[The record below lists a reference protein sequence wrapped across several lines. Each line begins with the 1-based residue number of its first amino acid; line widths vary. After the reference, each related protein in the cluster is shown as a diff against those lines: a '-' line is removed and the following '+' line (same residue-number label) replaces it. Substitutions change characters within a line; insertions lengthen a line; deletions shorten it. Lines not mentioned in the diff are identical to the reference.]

1 MLEGNTHE
9 SLGGRSL
16 KSVYK
21 STDKMP
27 GIQQLHPLA
36 FDIHTAAP
44 PPTDPQ
50 TIMQRADEVNTI
62 QRMLSDAQTSAVILI
77 GNPGAGK
84 STLAALLYNRLLLSK
99 QQGLPAPHHLI
110 WLGIGTYTTLPDLF
124 AAILAG
130 LNMPN
135 SGFFLLKPDQQAGV
149 LLQALRRPQENAL
162 IVLDQFESLL
172 HPEVSQGVAGR
183 GALALFLEMLQTD
196 LGSSRFLLTGYS
208 SPYNEEMEVT
218 RVRSCLVSRIS
229 IPEGV
234 ALMQRR
240 SVQGSPEEL
249 SLVWQRCAGHVFA
262 LILFNALVSL
272 SGISLSYLLNSPD
285 YQPLWAGEVTFQLIN
300 SVCQYLNPLQY
311 ALMRT
316 LGLFNEPVPLQ
327 GVIMALMGK
336 KFQDSDKAPGV
347 AFEREMLNLTKLSL
361 VQSSLNATGIPC
373 YILHPM
379 LRQYMLENYLADQR
393 RAEELLSLGV
403 DISSKLPTNSPEAQ
417 HAAFAAGHL
426 QAAEYYLQVARA
438 TCPPRTQR
446 KSLQDVQ
453 PIVSAIRHLCLGG
466 YWQRACDLLF
476 EEALHESI
484 VQWGAWN
491 TLIGLY
497 TGLLP
502 PFGML
507 VRRDEVLVYG
517 HVAMLYGRM
526 GEYQQSQSYFEQALS
541 IQRQL
546 ADRRGEA
553 TILINQGEL
562 YRLRGE
568 YELARANFEQVLA
581 LVQEEKEPRLH
592 CIVLHNLG
600 LLYQSK
606 KDYNQ
611 ARQYYLE
618 ALRMA
623 SALPGQHNKGMIL
636 TNLGMLLY
644 EQGEHLEGIALLLI
658 ALHIRQELQDQS
670 VVSLE
675 TFMLALE
682 QRMGHDSYLHM
693 RQEAVK
699 IQSQVLSRFVPIDM
713 RQ

>member
-1 MLEGNTHE
+1 MLEGNLHKSSGE
-9 SLGGRSL
+9 RSL

-21 STDKMP
+21 DVGKIP
-27 GIQQLHPLA
+27 GIQLSYPLA
-36 FDIHTAAP
+36 FDIHTAVP

-62 QRMLSDAQTSAVILI
+62 QRMLSDAETSAVMLI

-130 LNMPN
+130 LHMPN

-149 LLQALRRPQENAL
+149 LLQALRRPQENVL

-208 SPYNEEMEVT
+208 SPYNEEMETT
-218 RVRSCLVSRIS
+218 RVRSCLVSRMS

-234 ALMQRR
+234 ALLQRR

-272 SGISLSYLLNSPD
+272 SGISLSYLLTSPD
-285 YQPLWAGEVTFQLIN
+285 YQPLWSGEVTSQLIN

-316 LGLFNEPVPLQ
+316 LSLFNEPVPPQ
-327 GVIMALMGK
+327 GIIMTLMGK
-336 KFQDSDKAPGV
+336 RFQDSNKTPGA
-347 AFEREMLNLTKLSL
+347 AFEQEIAVLTKLSL
-361 VQSSLNATGIPC
+361 VQLSLNAVGTPC

-379 LRQYMLENYLADQR
+379 LRQYMQENYLPDKR

-403 DISSKLPTNSPEAQ
+403 DTSSKLSSNGPESLQIAL
-417 HAAFAAGHL
+417 AGGHL
-426 QAAEYYLQVARA
+426 EAAEYYLHVARS
-438 TCPPRTQR
+438 TSPPRAQR
-446 KSLQDVQ
+446 ESLQDIQ

-476 EEALHESI
+476 EEELHECM

-507 VRRDEVLVYG
+507 VRRDEVLVYS
-517 HVAMLYGRM
+517 HVSMLYGRM

-546 ADRRGEA
+546 GDRQGEA
-553 TILINQGEL
+553 SILVNQGEL
-562 YRLRGE
+562 YRIRGE
-568 YELARANFEQVLA
+568 YELARTNFEQALA
-581 LVQEEKEPRLH
+581 LIQVQKEPQLH

-606 KDYNQ
+606 KDYSQ

-623 SALPGQHNKGMIL
+623 STLPGQHNKGMIL

-644 EQGEHLEGIALLLI
+644 EQGEQLEGIALLLI
-658 ALHIRQELQDQS
+658 ALHIRQGLQDQS

-699 IQSQVLSRFVPIDM
+699 IQSQVLSRFVPLDM

>member
-1 MLEGNTHE
+1 MLEGE
-9 SLGGRSL
+9 PQKSFGERSL
-16 KSVYK
+16 KSVYE
-21 STDKMP
+21 SASMP
-27 GIQQLHPLA
+27 SGRKQAQSLA
-36 FDIHTAAP
+36 LDIHTSVP
-44 PPTDPQ
+44 PPTDPL
-50 TIMQRADEVNTI
+50 TIMQRADEVSTI
-62 QRMLSDAQTSAVILI
+62 QSMLSDAQTSAVMLI

-99 QQGLPAPHHLI
+99 QQGMPAPHHLI

-130 LNMPN
+130 LNMSN
-135 SGFFLLKPDQQAGV
+135 TGFFQLKPHQQAGV

-196 LGSSRFLLTGYS
+196 LGASRFLLTGYS
-208 SPYNEEMEVT
+208 SPYNEEMENT
-218 RVRSCLVSRIS
+218 RVRSCLVSRMS

-234 ALMQRR
+234 ALLQRR

-285 YQPLWAGEVTFQLIN
+285 FKPLWSGEVTFQLIN
-300 SVCQYLNPLQY
+300 SVYQYLNPLQY

-316 LGLFNEPVPLQ
+316 LSLFNEPVPLE
-327 GVIMALMGK
+327 GIIMSVMGK
-336 KFQDSDKAPGV
+336 NYQSDNPEADTV
-347 AFEREMLNLTKLSL
+347 FEREITALADLSL
-361 VQSSLNATGIPC
+361 VQLSVNITGINS
-373 YILHPM
+373 YMLHPM
-379 LRQYMLENYLADQR
+379 LRQYMLENYLPDKR
-393 RAEELLSLGV
+393 HIEELLSLGI
-403 DISSKLPTNSPEAQ
+403 DISSNSSPNSPNALQ
-417 HAAFAAGHL
+417 VVLAVGHL
-426 QAAEYYLQVARA
+426 QVAEYYMYIAHA
-438 TCPPRTQR
+438 TCPPRAMR
-446 KSLQDVQ
+446 RGLQDVQ
-453 PIVSAIRHLCLGG
+453 SIIGAIRHLCLGG
-466 YWQRACDLLF
+466 YWQHGCDLLF
-476 EEALHESI
+476 EEGLHESL

-502 PFGML
+502 PFGRL
-507 VRRDEVLVYG
+507 VLRDELLVYG
-517 HVAMLYGRM
+517 HVGMLYGRM

-541 IQRQL
+541 VQRQMG
-546 ADRRGEA
+546 DRHGEA
-553 TILINQGEL
+553 TILVNQGEL
-562 YRLRGE
+562 YRARGE
-568 YELARANFEQVLA
+568 YQLAQTNFAQA
-581 LVQEEKEPRLH
+581 LSLLEEEKEPELH

-600 LLYQSK
+600 LLYQGQ
-606 KDYNQ
+606 KDYVQ
-611 ARQYYLE
+611 ARKYYLE

-623 SALPGQHNKGMIL
+623 STLDGQYNKGMIL

-644 EQGEHLEGIALLLI
+644 EQGENLEGVALLLI
-658 ALHIRQELQDQS
+658 ALHIRQSLQDQT
-670 VVSLE
+670 VISLE

-682 QRMGHDSYLHM
+682 QRMGHESYVQM
-693 RQEAVK
+693 CQQAVK

>member
-1 MLEGNTHE
+1 MLKGDLHQSSGE
-9 SLGGRSL
+9 RSL
-16 KSVYK
+16 KSVNEGA
-21 STDKMP
+21 DKAP
-27 GIQQLHPLA
+27 GIQQSHHLA
-36 FDIHTAAP
+36 FDIHTAVP
-44 PPTDPQ
+44 PPTDPL

-99 QQGLPAPHHLI
+99 EQGLPAPHHLI

-124 AAILAG
+124 AAIIAG
-130 LNMPN
+130 LNMPT

-208 SPYNEEMEVT
+208 SPYNEEMETT
-218 RVRSCLVSRIS
+218 RVRSCLVSRMS

-234 ALMQRR
+234 ALLQRR

-285 YQPLWAGEVTFQLIN
+285 YQPFWSGEVTFQLIN

-327 GVIMALMGK
+327 GIIMALMGER
-336 KFQDSDKAPGV
+336 FQDGGKTPGV
-347 AFEREMLNLTKLSL
+347 AFEREIAVLIGLSL
-361 VQSSLNATGIPC
+361 VQSSLNATGTPC
-373 YILHPM
+373 YILHSM
-379 LRQYMLENYLADQR
+379 LRQYMLENYLADKR
-393 RAEELLSLGV
+393 RTEDFLSLGI
-403 DISSKLPTNSPEAQ
+403 DISSKLSPNSPEALQ
-417 HAAFAAGHL
+417 VALAAGHL
-426 QAAEYYLQVARA
+426 QAAEYYLQVARI
-438 TCPPRTQR
+438 TYPLRTQR

-476 EEALHESI
+476 EEELHESM

-507 VRRDEVLVYG
+507 VRRDEVLVYS
-517 HVAMLYGRM
+517 HVGMLYGRM

-541 IQRQL
+541 IQRQIG
-546 ADRRGEA
+546 DRQGEA

-562 YRLRGE
+562 YRIRGE
-568 YELARANFEQVLA
+568 YELARSNFEQALA
-581 LVQEEKEPRLH
+581 LIQEEKEPRLR
-592 CIVLHNLG
+592 CILLHNLG

-606 KDYNQ
+606 KEYRQ
-611 ARQYYLE
+611 AHQYYLE
-618 ALRMA
+618 ALRQA
-623 SALPGQHNKGMIL
+623 STLPVQHNKGMIL

-644 EQGEHLEGIALLLI
+644 EQGEHLEGVALLLI
-658 ALHIRQELQDQS
+658 ALHIRQGLQDQT

-682 QRMGHDSYLHM
+682 QRMGHDSYLYM

-699 IQSQVLSRFVPIDM
+699 IQSQVLARFVPLDM

>member
-1 MLEGNTHE
+1 MLEGDPHQSFGE
-9 SLGGRSL
+9 RSL
-16 KSVYK
+16 KNVYGDA
-21 STDKMP
+21 SSSD

-36 FDIHTAAP
+36 FDIHTAVP
-44 PPTDPQ
+44 PPTDPL

-62 QRMLSDAQTSAVILI
+62 QRMLSDAQTSAVVLI

-124 AAILAG
+124 AAILTG
-130 LNMPN
+130 LNVA
-135 SGFFLLKPDQQAGV
+135 SAGFFLLKPDQQAGV

-196 LGSSRFLLTGYS
+196 LGASRFLLTSYS
-208 SPYNEEMEVT
+208 SPYNEEMETT
-218 RVRSCLVSRIS
+218 RVRSCLVSRMS

-234 ALMQRR
+234 ALLQRR

-285 YQPLWAGEVTFQLIN
+285 YQPLWSGEVTLQLIN
-300 SVCQYLNPLQY
+300 SVYQYLNPVQY

-316 LGLFNEPVPLQ
+316 LGLFNEPVPLE
-327 GVIMALMGK
+327 GIIMSLLGK
-336 KFQDSDKAPGV
+336 NFGDRSFTPEETFA
-347 AFEREMLNLTKLSL
+347 REIAVLTRLSL
-361 VQSSLNATGIPC
+361 VQSSSNARNITC
-373 YILHPM
+373 YMLHPM
-379 LRQYMLENYLADQR
+379 LRQYMLENYLADKR
-393 RAEELLSLGV
+393 RSEELASLGV
-403 DISSKLPTNSPEAQ
+403 DVSSNLSLNGPEALQ
-417 HAAFAAGHL
+417 VALAAGHL
-426 QAAEYYLQVARA
+426 QVAEYYLHVART
-438 TCPPRTQR
+438 TCPTRVQR

-453 PIVSAIRHLCLGG
+453 SLVSAIRHLCLGG

-476 EEALHESI
+476 EEGLHECML
-484 VQWGAWN
+484 QWGAWN

-497 TGLLP
+497 TSLLP

-507 VRRDEVLVYG
+507 VRRDEVLVYS
-517 HVAMLYGRM
+517 HIAMLYGRM
-526 GEYQQSQSYFEQALS
+526 SEYQQSQSYFQQALS
-541 IQRQL
+541 IQHQL
-546 ADRRGEA
+546 SDYQGEM

-568 YELARANFEQVLA
+568 YEQAQANFEQA
-581 LVQEEKEPRLH
+581 LLLLEELKKPQLH
-592 CIVLHNLG
+592 CILLHNLG
-600 LLYQSK
+600 LLYQGK
-606 KDYNQ
+606 KDYSQ
-611 ARQYYLE
+611 AQKCYLE
-618 ALRMA
+618 ALRIA
-623 SALPGQHNKGMIL
+623 STLPGQHDKGMIL

-644 EQGEHLEGIALLLI
+644 EQGEHLEGVALLLV
-658 ALHIRQELQDQS
+658 ALHIRQGLQDS
-670 VVSLE
+670 TVISLE
-675 TFMLALE
+675 TFLLALE
-682 QRMGHDSYLHM
+682 QRMGQESYLHM
-693 RQEAVK
+693 CQEAVK
-699 IQSQVLSRFVPIDM
+699 IQSQVLSRFVPVDM

>member
-1 MLEGNTHE
+1 MLEGDPHK
-9 SLGGRSL
+9 SLGERSL

-21 STDKMP
+21 GATKSP
-27 GIQQLHPLA
+27 GIQQLYPLA
-36 FDIHTAAP
+36 FDIHTAVP

-99 QQGLPAPHHLI
+99 EQGLPAPHHLI

-208 SPYNEEMEVT
+208 SPYNEEMETT
-218 RVRSCLVSRIS
+218 RVRSCLVSRMS

-234 ALMQRR
+234 ALLQRR

-272 SGISLSYLLNSPD
+272 SGISLSYLLTSPD
-285 YQPLWAGEVTFQLIN
+285 YQPLWSGEVTFQLIN
-300 SVCQYLNPLQY
+300 SMYQYLSPLQY

-327 GVIMALMGK
+327 GIMMALMGNR
-336 KFQDSDKAPGV
+336 FQDSGKTPGT
-347 AFEREMLNLTKLSL
+347 AFEREIAALTELSL
-361 VQSSLNATGIPC
+361 VQSSLNATGTPC

-379 LRQYMLENYLADQR
+379 LRQYMLENYLADNR
-393 RAEELLSLGV
+393 RTEELLSLGIN
-403 DISSKLPTNSPEAQ
+403 ISSKLAPSSSEAL
-417 HAAFAAGHL
+417 HIALAAGHS

-438 TCPPRTQR
+438 TCPPQAQR

-476 EEALHESI
+476 EEALHDCM

-497 TGLLP
+497 SGLLP

-517 HVAMLYGRM
+517 HVGMLYGRM

-546 ADRRGEA
+546 SDRRGEA
-553 TILINQGEL
+553 SILINQG
-562 YRLRGE
+562 
-568 YELARANFEQVLA
+568 NS
-581 LVQEEKEPRLH
+581 
-592 CIVLHNLG
+592 IVSG
-600 LLYQSK
+600 
-606 KDYNQ
+606 
-611 ARQYYLE
+611 
-618 ALRMA
+618 A
-623 SALPGQHNKGMIL
+623 SLNWPAQIL
-636 TNLGMLLY
+636 N
-644 EQGEHLEGIALLLI
+644 
-658 ALHIRQELQDQS
+658 
-670 VVSLE
+670 SL
-675 TFMLALE
+675 
-682 QRMGHDSYLHM
+682 
-693 RQEAVK
+693 
-699 IQSQVLSRFVPIDM
+699 
-713 RQ
+713 